1 MPGSESI
8 DISSSIDTILLRSP
22 SSIGDNDSMPST
34 PCTRTSSDES
44 HTIPTPPRVAPT
56 PIITNK
62 HGRDSNAPPP
72 PQTWLAWL
80 SEQFT
85 TQYTFP
91 PAYAQ
96 GVLQVSNTVFPLGI
110 LFGLCLPTT
119 VSFLWNS
126 LFLNPSVAFFKLGN
140 PSTTDE
146 WKPWYSMPQLHIYL
160 LAWTVFHMLEFNVTA
175 SYNPT
180 RLYSDSF
187 LLNNG
192 KHYHYA
198 HLFSLF
204 EFCLTSH
211 FYPRTKSAGLST
223 YLGLGLMLFGQIFRS
238 LAMIQASNNFSH
250 ILAWKKRN
258 DHELVKH
265 GVYGWVRHPSY
276 VGFTYWALG
285 TQVMLGNKV
294 GLVGRRIRAEERAL
308 IEFFGDEYREYKQ
321 KVGTGLPF
329 IK

>member
-96 GVLQVSNTVFPLGI
+96 GVLQV
-110 LFGLCLPTT
+110 
-119 VSFLWNS
+119 
-126 LFLNPSVAFFKLGN
+126 
-140 PSTTDE
+140 
-146 WKPWYSMPQLHIYL
+146 
-160 LAWTVFHMLEFNVTA
+160 
-175 SYNPT
+175 
-180 RLYSDSF
+180 
-187 LLNNG
+187 
-192 KHYHYA
+192 
-198 HLFSLF
+198 
-204 EFCLTSH
+204 
-211 FYPRTKSAGLST
+211 
-223 YLGLGLMLFGQIFRS
+223 
-238 LAMIQASNNFSH
+238 
-250 ILAWKKRN
+250 
-258 DHELVKH
+258 
-265 GVYGWVRHPSY
+265 
-276 VGFTYWALG
+276 
-285 TQVMLGNKV
+285 
-294 GLVGRRIRAEERAL
+294 RRIRAEERAL